1 MKETIYKIIDLF
13 TFGKGLKKEYH
24 GYSVRLPTRY
34 INYFPSTYES
44 DNFNFLRQHCK
55 AGDVVLDVG
64 AHIGL
69 FSSIAAKIAGPAGKV
84 YAFEPSP
91 KTNALLKKTISIN
104 KLQSVVQVRS
114 EAMGN
119 EVGKTVFYISDGEA
133 DNSNSMI
140 SYMQDRKLHGIDV
153 TILTIDALVK
163 QEHLSKVNFIKIDV
177 EGAEYDAIR
186 GAGETLKN
194 LRPACIL
201 AIHPDPI
208 SAKGDKLEDI
218 YDFVS
223 NLNYYITYEGKPITK
238 DVFCANKKLIDLHL
252 LPK

>member
-1 MKETIYKIIDLF
+1 MKETIYKLIDFF

-34 INYFPSTYES
+34 INYFPSGYES
-44 DNFNFLRQHCK
+44 DNFNFLRQQCK
-55 AGDVVLDVG
+55 PGDVVLDIG

-69 FSSIAAKIAGPAGKV
+69 FSSIAGKIVGSSGKV

-91 KTNALLKKTISIN
+91 KTNALLQKTISIN
-104 KLQSVVQVRS
+104 QLMPVVHVRN

-119 EVGKTVFYISDGEA
+119 AVGKTVFYISDGEA

-153 TILTIDALVK
+153 TILTIDTLVK

-186 GAGETLKN
+186 GGEQTFRE
-194 LRPACIL
+194 LRPVCIL

-208 SAKGDKLEDI
+208 EAKGDKLEDI

-223 NLNYYITYEGKPITK
+223 NLSYHITYEGKPISK
-238 DVFCANKKLIDLHL
+238 DIFCANKKLIDLHL
-252 LPK
+252 LPM